1 MRGLKVPETEIT
13 KKNFNI
19 SDYKEFIET
28 LAKVEFKKISA
39 RHLIE
44 YEEIVN
50 IATQVI
56 HRLCSTT
63 PEGTYNKSYISTAV
77 KWAVRNEIRRR
88 YKWYVLRN
96 KQDNL
101 FENQDPVNVRA
112 AVYQTILSVDELAEN
127 ENPTQIK
134 DKHETP
140 EEQVVFHEMSRAIKE
155 AMKLLPPREK
165 EFIEAKF
172 FDEKKLREMAEEYNL
187 SPSRISRIIQSGLNK
202 IKKELIRRKLT

>member
-1 MRGLKVPETEIT
+1 MPDTEIT
-13 KKNFNI
+13 MKNFNI

-39 RHLIE
+39 RHLVE

-77 KWAVRNEIRRR
+77 KWAVRNEVRRR
-88 YKWYVLRN
+88 YKWYVLKS
-96 KQDNL
+96 KQQNNM
-101 FENQDPVNVRA
+101 FANQDPTNVRA
-112 AVYQTILSVDELAEN
+112 AVYTTILSVDELSEN

-134 DKHETP
+134 DNHETP
-140 EEQVVFHEMSRAIKE
+140 EEQVVFSEMSKAIKE

-202 IKKELIRRKLT
+202 IKKELVRRKLA

>member
-1 MRGLKVPETEIT
+1 MPDTEIT
-13 KKNFNI
+13 TKNFNI

-39 RHLIE
+39 RHLVE

-63 PEGTYNKSYISTAV
+63 PDGTYNKSYISTAV

-96 KQDNL
+96 KQENL

-134 DKHETP
+134 DSHETP
-140 EEQVVFHEMSRAIKE
+140 EEQVIFHEMSRAIKE